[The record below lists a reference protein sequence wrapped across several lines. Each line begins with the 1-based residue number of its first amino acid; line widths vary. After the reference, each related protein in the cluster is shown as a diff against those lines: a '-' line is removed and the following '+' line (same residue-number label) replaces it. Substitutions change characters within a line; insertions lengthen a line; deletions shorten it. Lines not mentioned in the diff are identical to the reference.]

1 MLPPDPHATGAPAAP
16 VAAHDATIGVTIDGP
31 SDPIDPGAPTPRE
44 LRRRRWLWAAS
55 AGLFVLCVA
64 VGLSFI
70 VKVPYYAFSAGSLY
84 QTQEMILVEGPPTFP
99 PEGDVL
105 LTTISVSQE
114 RLTAFKAFV
123 GWLDPT
129 ISVYE
134 EKSIIGDADRE
145 TIREFNLQQMTSSQD
160 VATYVALERLGYDV
174 SISGTGAVVVGI
186 SPGSAA
192 EGVLEL
198 GDTIVSLDGVPIDVP
213 SDLVGAIG
221 GQAPGDEV
229 DLAIEPFEGGEP
241 ETVTVVLGAREDD
254 PAAPLLGV
262 EVRPRDGA
270 LVYPDG
276 IEVEFDDR
284 GIGGPSAGLAFTLT
298 IVDMLTPGDLTGGRE
313 VAATGTMDIDGRVGP
328 IGGIEQKAVT
338 VKRAGVDVFL
348 IPAGLAPAELEAAR
362 RQAGGDVELI
372 EVASL
377 DEALAALEALGGD
390 PLVEVPAA
398 A

>member
-1 MLPPDPHATGAPAAP
+1 MLQPDPHAIGAP
-16 VAAHDATIGVTIDGP
+16 DA
-31 SDPIDPGAPTPRE
+31 PIDRE
-44 LRRRRWLWAAS
+44 RRSRQWLWIP
-55 AGLFVLCVA
+55 AGVLTVVGVA
-64 VGLSFI
+64 VGLSFLI
-70 VKVPYYAFSAGSLY
+70 KVPYYAFSAGSLY

-99 PEGDVL
+99 PDGDVL
-105 LTTISVSQE
+105 LTTISVSQD
-114 RLTAFKAFV
+114 RLSAFEAFM

-160 VATYVALERLGYDV
+160 VATYVALDRLGYDV

-186 SPGSAA
+186 APGSAA

-198 GDTIVSLDGVPIDVP
+198 GDTIVSLDGVAIDVP
-213 SDLVGAIG
+213 SDLVGAVG
-221 GQAPGDEV
+221 DQAPGDEV
-229 DLAIEPFEGGEP
+229 DLAIESFEGGEP
-241 ETVTVVLGAREDD
+241 ETVSVVLGAREDD

-298 IVDMLTPGDLTGGRE
+298 IVDMLTPGDLTGGQE
-313 VAATGTMDIDGRVGP
+313 IAATGTMDIDGRVGP

-338 VKRAGVDVFL
+338 VERAGVDVFL
-348 IPAGLAPAELEAAR
+348 IPAGLKPAELDAAR
-362 RQAGGDVELI
+362 RQAGDDVELI
-372 EVASL
+372 EVATL
-377 DEALAALEALGGD
+377 DEALAALEGLGGD

>member
-1 MLPPDPHATGAPAAP
+1 MLQPDPHAIGAP
-16 VAAHDATIGVTIDGP
+16 DA
-31 SDPIDPGAPTPRE
+31 PIDRE
-44 LRRRRWLWAAS
+44 RRSRQWLWIP
-55 AGLFVLCVA
+55 AGLLTVVGVA
-64 VGLSFI
+64 VGLAFLI
-70 VKVPYYAFSAGSLY
+70 KVPYYAFSAGSLY

-99 PEGDVL
+99 PDGDVL
-105 LTTISVSQE
+105 LTTISVSQD
-114 RLTAFKAFV
+114 RLSAFEAFV

-129 ISVYE
+129 VSVYE

-145 TIREFNLQQMTSSQD
+145 TVREFNLQQMTSSQD
-160 VATYVALERLGYDV
+160 VATYVALDRLGYDV
-174 SISGTGAVVVGI
+174 SISGTGAAVVGI
-186 SPGSAA
+186 APGSAA

-198 GDTIVSLDGVPIDVP
+198 GDTIVSLDGAAVDVP

-221 GQAPGDEV
+221 DQAPGDEV
-229 DLAIEPFEGGEP
+229 DLAVEPFEGGEP
-241 ETVTVVLGAREDD
+241 ETVTVVLGARDDD

-276 IEVEFDDR
+276 IQVEFDDR

-298 IVDMLTPGDLTGGRE
+298 LVDMLTPGDLTGGHE

-338 VKRAGVDVFL
+338 VKRAGVEVFL
-348 IPAGLAPAELEAAR
+348 IPAGLNPAELDAAR
-362 RQAGGDVELI
+362 RQAGDDVELI
-372 EVASL
+372 EVATL
-377 DEALAALEALGGD
+377 DDALAALEGLGGD